1 MVITRILEKQI
12 VSSAKNY
19 PVVFIT
25 GPRQSGKTTLSK
37 QTFAKYYYQNLEN
50 PETRLTAQTDPKNF
64 LSQSNNM
71 IIDEIQR
78 VPDLISYI
86 QSIVDENPDK
96 RYVITGSQNILI
108 SKKVSQSLAG
118 RIAIFTLLPLSL
130 KETENTHYKVKNIY
144 NQIVRGFYP
153 RIYDKNLNP
162 IEWYPNYIQTYLERD
177 IREIK
182 NIINLMDFQRFLKL
196 CAGRTGQIVNL
207 SSLANDVGVSVNTI
221 KGWLS
226 ILEATYIIYLLSPYY
241 RNFNKRIIKSP
252 KLYFFD
258 VGLVCSLLSIKNE
271 NQLKT
276 HPLFGSI
283 YETFCASEILKQNYN
298 NNTHI
303 NFYHWRDK
311 NGNEIDLLYEN
322 NNELNTIEI
331 KSSCTLN
338 EDDSK
343 NLYLFE
349 KLTKSKVNKKLI
361 YLSQEIKKYKDI
373 YLQDW
378 NSISI

>member
-1 MVITRILEKQI
+1 LI
-12 VSSAKNY
+12 NY
-19 PVVFIT
+19 AT
-25 GPRQSGKTTLSK
+25 GL
-37 QTFAKYYYQNLEN
+37 
-50 PETRLTAQTDPKNF
+50 
-64 LSQSNNM
+64 
-71 IIDEIQR
+71 
-78 VPDLISYI
+78 
-86 QSIVDENPDK
+86 
-96 RYVITGSQNILI
+96 LI

-130 KETENTHYKVKNIY
+130 KETENTYYKVKNIY

-303 NFYHWRDK
+303 NFYH
-311 NGNEIDLLYEN
+311 
-322 NNELNTIEI
+322 
-331 KSSCTLN
+331 
-338 EDDSK
+338 
-343 NLYLFE
+343 
-349 KLTKSKVNKKLI
+349 
-361 YLSQEIKKYKDI
+361 
-373 YLQDW
+373 
-378 NSISI
+378 